1 MDHFWAPK
9 SILEFFTESVYWIFL
24 KLYLMTGFKKWFKI
38 PVSDLKEDS
47 YYAQN
52 EVNGVFFGPE
62 IIIFELFFRSAHFVP
77 RFYHMEG
84 IKKS

>member
-52 EVNGVFFGPE
+52 EVNGVF
-62 IIIFELFFRSAHFVP
+62 LAR
-77 RFYHMEG
+77 
-84 IKKS
+84 K